1 MALERAQSSKVIFLV
16 SYSGYLRV
24 TTVWYLER
32 QIPRGLVLCYTKAHG
47 QEHYLKSQHMDR
59 FKKQS
64 CRYHGRQQRDWF
76 CHRAG
81 IYCRRCRRY
90 AAFIGRNAQSVNEAV
105 AKLGAKATG
114 ITADVQN
121 MADLK
126 QLAQRVQQLHARID
140 ILFINA
146 GISMAA
152 SIDQVD
158 EAHFDSLFDINVK
171 GAFFS
176 IQQLLPL
183 FNEKG
188 SIILNASA
196 VVHRGFAGLSIY
208 TATKGAL
215 SAMARSLSA
224 ELIDRKIRINTI
236 SPGPIETPIHGKM
249 GMSTDMKDGYTQM
262 VPMKRFSAPREI
274 ATIATFLASD
284 DSSFVIG
291 EEIVAGGGVGTL

>member
-1 MALERAQSSKVIFLV
+1 
-16 SYSGYLRV
+16 
-24 TTVWYLER
+24 
-32 QIPRGLVLCYTKAHG
+32 
-47 QEHYLKSQHMDR
+47 MDR
-59 FKKQS
+59 LKNKVAVITGGNS
-64 CRYHGRQQRDWF
+64 
-76 CHRAG
+76 G
-81 IYCRRCRRY
+81 IGF
-90 AAFIGRNAQSVNEAV
+90 ATAEEFIAEGAEVVITGRNTQSVNEAV
-105 AKLGAKATG
+105 AKLGAKAVG

-126 QLAQRVQQLHARID
+126 QLAQRVQRHHAKID

-152 SIDQVD
+152 PIDQVD
-158 EAHFDSLFDINVK
+158 EQHFDSLFDINVK

-196 VVHRGFAGLSIY
+196 VVHRGFTGLSVY

-215 SAMARSLSA
+215 SAMARSLST
-224 ELIDRKIRINTI
+224 ELVDRKIRINTI

-249 GMSTDMKDGYTQM
+249 GMSADMKDGYTQM
-262 VPMKRFSAPREI
+262 VPMKRFGTPREI

>member
-1 MALERAQSSKVIFLV
+1 
-16 SYSGYLRV
+16 
-24 TTVWYLER
+24 
-32 QIPRGLVLCYTKAHG
+32 
-47 QEHYLKSQHMDR
+47 MDR
-59 FKKQS
+59 LKNKVAVITGGNS
-64 CRYHGRQQRDWF
+64 
-76 CHRAG
+76 G
-81 IYCRRCRRY
+81 IGF
-90 AAFIGRNAQSVNEAV
+90 ATAEEFIAEGAEVVITGRNTQSVNEAV
-105 AKLGAKATG
+105 AKLGAKAVG

-126 QLAQRVQQLHARID
+126 QLAQRVQQHHAKID

-152 SIDQVD
+152 PIDQVD
-158 EAHFDSLFDINVK
+158 EQHFDSLFDINVK

-196 VVHRGFAGLSIY
+196 VVHRGFTGLSVY

-215 SAMARSLSA
+215 SAMARSLST
-224 ELIDRKIRINTI
+224 ELVDRKIRINTI

-249 GMSTDMKDGYTQM
+249 GMSADMKDGYTQM
-262 VPMKRFSAPREI
+262 VPMKRFGTPREI

>member
-1 MALERAQSSKVIFLV
+1 
-16 SYSGYLRV
+16 
-24 TTVWYLER
+24 
-32 QIPRGLVLCYTKAHG
+32 
-47 QEHYLKSQHMDR
+47 MDR
-59 FKKQS
+59 LKNKVAVITGGNS
-64 CRYHGRQQRDWF
+64 
-76 CHRAG
+76 G
-81 IYCRRCRRY
+81 IGF
-90 AAFIGRNAQSVNEAV
+90 ATAQEFIAEGAEVVITGRNEQSLNEAV
-105 AKLGAKATG
+105 AKLGTKAVG

-126 QLAQRVQQLHARID
+126 QLAKRIQKHHAKID
-140 ILFINA
+140 VLFINA
-146 GISMAA
+146 GISLAA
-152 SIDQVD
+152 PIDLVD
-158 EAHFDSLFDINVK
+158 EEHFDSLFDINVK

-215 SAMARSLSA
+215 SAMARSLST
-224 ELIDRKIRINTI
+224 ELVDRKIRINTI

-249 GMSTDMKDGYTQM
+249 GLSQDMKNGYTQL
-262 VPMKRFSAPREI
+262 VPMKRFGEPREI